1 MSLNLGCCA
10 VLRRPNALVDLHQLE
25 PSRLASD
32 LFPGRSLA
40 IRCCSPCRQHRVSDQ
55 PCAIHTRVHF
65 MVPSYLPVISAEEAY
80 HRPCPLCCQD
90 RHSYDRVSQPT
101 RYTDRTSAT
110 TVNALRNCQCRVCQ
124 TGVSQHQLS
133 AIELMTLLTT
143 TVHHSQLIILKWI
156 PISN

>member
-1 MSLNLGCCA
+1 LAAAQFFVGRTLSSTYTSLN
-10 VLRRPNALVDLHQLE
+10 RLVWQVI
-25 PSRLASD
+25 S
-32 LFPGRSLA
+32 SLA
-40 IRCCSPCRQHRVSDQ
+40 ALSRFDVGRQHRVSDQ
-55 PCAIHTRVHF
+55 PCAIHTRVHL

-80 HRPCPLCCQD
+80 HRCCPLCCQD